1 MGFPW
6 SQAFFPTCRQKNRRL
21 ILLSQLTLYSLS
33 QAWSNDRER
42 ERWRWSLEVSQA
54 FSLTCRQKN
63 RRLILL
69 SQLTLYSLSQA
80 WSNDRERERWRWSL
94 EVRSSHGN
102 DGLIGFGNQERMVS
116 KRAVPC
122 AQAVVRISLTDML
135 ISYIKTTT
143 DTFFLPGQI
152 WLGFS

>member
-1 MGFPW
+1 MIP
-6 SQAFFPTCRQKNRRL
+6 S
-21 ILLSQLTLYSLS
+21 LLSHMSPKEPPTNTLITINPLFFESSMKQCHL
-33 QAWSNDRER
+33 
-42 ERWRWSLEVSQA
+42 
-54 FSLTCRQKN
+54 
-63 RRLILL
+63 
-69 SQLTLYSLSQA
+69 
-80 WSNDRERERWRWSL
+80 SNDRERERWRWSL

-152 WLGFS
+152 

>member
-1 MGFPW
+1 MIP
-6 SQAFFPTCRQKNRRL
+6 S
-21 ILLSQLTLYSLS
+21 LLSHMSPKEPPTNTLITINPLFFESS
-33 QAWSNDRER
+33 MKQWSRER
-42 ERWRWSLEVSQA
+42 EMEMEPGGIPS
-54 FSLTCRQKN
+54 
-63 RRLILL
+63 LL
-69 SQLTLYSLSQA
+69 SHMSPKEPPTNTLITINPLFFESSMKQ
-80 WSNDRERERWRWSL
+80 WSRERERWRWSL